1 MTKNYL
7 EEKQKKKKGG
17 FGKFVLGW
25 VLSLIFN
32 LALVVG
38 LGFWFYKNGTISGVE
53 KTFGFE
59 VGVISEDAKNLTL
72 ENLVGKVVNVATNY
86 NNMSIEEIAD
96 GVGLDLGAALTI
108 TGEGASKT
116 YAFKGLEITSVI
128 KGKLGEAGNNMQA
141 VIDELSLGEIESMF
155 GMTLPNYEFINSIK
169 TVAIKDLSTATSGI
183 FDSYTLNKLS
193 TEFGVSFNSVDM
205 LTGLLDV
212 PFSQLPSELNN
223 LKVSD
228 VINTAGAT
236 GVLKA
241 IKDFNIN
248 TLGSQIQTLKI
259 EDLFEESELNSNTI
273 LNALKTAQITNLA
286 NAVNN
291 LKVSDIYPSSTNKFI
306 QAISTYNVNN
316 LTDAFDSIK
325 ISDIINMEKTLNT
338 SYVEGVDPEY
348 KQYQAQGVWAYIDG
362 NMLLKNFGSFSLNVA
377 DITLGEL
384 QYQGLIDQDLL
395 LESVTLYDEGK
406 EAEIPLADFTL
417 NGFISA
423 VIDALA

>member
-169 TVAIKDLSTATSGI
+169 TVAIKDTNNTPGTATAVP
-183 FDSYTLNKLS
+183 
-193 TEFGVSFNSVDM
+193 GVS
-205 LTGLLDV
+205 
-212 PFSQLPSELNN
+212 
-223 LKVSD
+223 
-228 VINTAGAT
+228 
-236 GVLKA
+236 A
-241 IKDFNIN
+241 I
-248 TLGSQIQTLKI
+248 
-259 EDLFEESELNSNTI
+259 I
-273 LNALKTAQITNLA
+273 LCQN
-286 NAVNN
+286 
-291 LKVSDIYPSSTNKFI
+291 Y
-306 QAISTYNVNN
+306 
-316 LTDAFDSIK
+316 
-325 ISDIINMEKTLNT
+325 
-338 SYVEGVDPEY
+338 
-348 KQYQAQGVWAYIDG
+348 
-362 NMLLKNFGSFSLNVA
+362 
-377 DITLGEL
+377 
-384 QYQGLIDQDLL
+384 
-395 LESVTLYDEGK
+395 
-406 EAEIPLADFTL
+406 
-417 NGFISA
+417 
-423 VIDALA
+423 